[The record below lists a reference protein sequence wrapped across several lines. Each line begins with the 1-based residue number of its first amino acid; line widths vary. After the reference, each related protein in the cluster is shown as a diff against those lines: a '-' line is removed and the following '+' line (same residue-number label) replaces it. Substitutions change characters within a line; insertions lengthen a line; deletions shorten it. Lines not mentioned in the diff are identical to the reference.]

1 MIVVHMEY
9 DYLPERDQ
17 EMRSLAADVEGYAR
31 GFEGCEH
38 FALSFPADRAGVLLA
53 SEVWRDKATLQAH
66 VAVAHDAPQLAA
78 WHALITGMRPSLF
91 TASALALSALQAEG
105 SHA

>member
-17 EMRSLAADVEGYAR
+17 DMRSLVASVERFAR

-38 FALSFPADRAGVLLA
+38 FALSFPPDRAGVLMA
-53 SEVWRDKATLQAH
+53 TEVWGDGATLRAH
-66 VAVAHDAPQLAA
+66 VAVAHDAPQPAA
-78 WHALITGMRPSLF
+78 WHELILGVRPSLF
-91 TASALALSALQAEG
+91 TATALAPSELQAQG

>member
-9 DYLPERDQ
+9 DFLPERDQ
-17 EMRSLAADVEGYAR
+17 EMRSLVTGVEGYAR

-38 FALSFPADRAGVLLA
+38 FALSFPDDRPGVLLA
-53 SEVWRDKATLQAH
+53 SEVWTDGATLRAH
-66 VAVAHDAPQLAA
+66 VAVAHDAPELAA
-78 WHALITGMRPSLF
+78 WHALLTGMHPSLF
-91 TASALALSALQAEG
+91 TANALELSELQAQG